1 MSFFW
6 GKKDE
11 FEKDNNTIREV
22 YSKNCSNGFLMY
34 QKYSKI
40 PVVIIK
46 HKHNYNSYEDTDT
59 LLSNCNGLIFNSN
72 VDYSAFVEYSEFVE
86 YTFLHR
92 NYEDVLD
99 ELKGGAVYKSDVV
112 YDSFVEYCFLHFPL
126 AGAYSDSLDN
136 LIGGMIFELEVTY
149 DG

>member
-34 QKYSKI
+34 QKYSKM

-46 HKHNYNSYEDTDT
+46 HNSYEDT

-72 VDYSAFVEYSEFVE
+72 VDYSEFVE